1 MTHIGI
7 CFIHTYVYL
16 IKCMLIYTWSNAK
29 QDPKRRHYFRCSVP
43 MQGTS
48 TQKSEEKKKLIGK
61 NNFSQGKGKF
71 PYFWIEIYT
80 KMISFIYFLTPITTT
95 FNYHITKRDFKQEIT
110 RWNT

>member
-1 MTHIGI
+1 
-7 CFIHTYVYL
+7 
-16 IKCMLIYTWSNAK
+16 MLIYTWSNAK

-71 PYFWIEIYT
+71 PYF
-80 KMISFIYFLTPITTT
+80 
-95 FNYHITKRDFKQEIT
+95 
-110 RWNT
+110 